1 MIVKIDNV
9 CLAFLYIPC
18 FFNWLLKYVAISTA
32 MLSTLSSS
40 LPYLGKSPIISKDSV
55 IPLFLIGFTLAYL
68 IADKLSTKQENPA
81 IPKAIN
87 LSTSVSCKAI

>member
-1 MIVKIDNV
+1 MFKEITAISKNYAIVKIDNV

-40 LPYLGKSPIISKDSV
+40 LPNLG
-55 IPLFLIGFTLAYL
+55 
-68 IADKLSTKQENPA
+68 
-81 IPKAIN
+81 
-87 LSTSVSCKAI
+87 